1 MPLPNFI
8 KVASEGKGLRGAK
21 IRVRLWVTEG
31 VAKAGAEPCSYQ
43 KVIRLRGT
51 FPPAQRWSRVNSV
64 KCLSAPLWTSS
75 THIDDQCG
83 ETVLTK

>member
-8 KVASEGKGLRGAK
+8 KVASEGKGLRRAK
-21 IRVRLWVTEG
+21 IRVCLWVTEG

-43 KVIRLRGT
+43 KVIRLQRT
-51 FPPAQRWSRVNSV
+51 FPPAQRSRVTSV

-75 THIDDQCG
+75 THIDDQCR